1 MRHDPRRILQQRGQ
15 QRSLQAGQRDPAR
28 VAFGDHA
35 ARIVRQAGEGQ
46 GATGRLAMPAH
57 CMDPRLQFAHRE
69 RLDQVVVRTFGEAA
83 QLVLEGVARC
93 QIDIAPTVLGL
104 LGMDY
109 DSRFYGVDVLRQPPG
124 HERAFIGTYQLLG
137 YLRGGTLAQLSPHR
151 KVDTLKPSLER
162 DQPQPALP
170 EDPALTLQAIAY
182 YQDAAAAFASG
193 AMRLH
198 GDART
203 SADAIAMQTGGAGR

>member
-1 MRHDPRRILQQRGQ
+1 
-15 QRSLQAGQRDPAR
+15 
-28 VAFGDHA
+28 
-35 ARIVRQAGEGQ
+35 
-46 GATGRLAMPAH
+46 MPAH

-83 QLVLEGVARC
+83 QLVLEGVARG

-104 LGMDY
+104 LGVDY

-124 HERAFIGTYQLLG
+124 HERDFIGTYQLLG
-137 YLRGGTLAQLSPHR
+137 NQRGDTLVQLSPHR
-151 KVDTLKPSLER
+151 KVDTLRPSLQR

-170 EDPALTLQAIAY
+170 EDPALTLQAISF
-182 YQDAAAAFASG
+182 YQSAADAFASG

-203 SADAIAMQTGGAGR
+203 SADAIAMQTRGAVR